1 MRDELSYILTTHRSP
16 LTTHRSLLIAHHSS
30 LTSHHSPLTT
40 HRSLLTAHHSQLK
53 PKNMSQI
60 NSFRDLIVY
69 QKAYKLAMEIF
80 EITKAFPKEER
91 YSLTDQIRRSS
102 RSVTSNIGEAWAKKI
117 YLKNFVSKL
126 SDSLAEEFETEVWLD
141 YSRACGYIDE
151 TKHEHFM
158 EDYDEVR
165 KMLISMMTNPEK
177 FCRKKV

>member
-1 MRDELSYILTTHRSP
+1 MSHTLTTHHTPLITHRSP
-16 LTTHRSLLIAHHSS
+16 LIAYHSI
-30 LTSHHSPLTT
+30 
-40 HRSLLTAHHSQLK
+40 LK

-80 EITKAFPKEER
+80 EITKAFPKDEK

-126 SDSLAEEFETEVWLD
+126 SDSLAEEYETEVWLD
-141 YSRACGYIDE
+141 YSRDCGYIDE
-151 TKHEHFM
+151 ARHKRFI